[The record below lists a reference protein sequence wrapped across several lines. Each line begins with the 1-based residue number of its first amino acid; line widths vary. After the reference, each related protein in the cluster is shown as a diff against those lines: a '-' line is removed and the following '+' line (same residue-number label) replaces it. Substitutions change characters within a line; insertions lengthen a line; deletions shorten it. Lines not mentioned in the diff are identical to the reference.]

1 MPWRKRSLEHDAQRE
16 LHRPEEDAQEPPQDG
31 ERDPAKGREEL
42 SRDAPPSPR
51 SDDGETVARTRDMN
65 SRLAAGTPIH
75 ARTLSAASRGFSPAT
90 SRLIGLFDT
99 PRPRAPAGR
108 TGRRRGWS
116 GRPRAARRPQVLRQ
130 RSSTSWRRRR
140 PLWTSSRAPPTSR
153 AACAR
158 TPSCWGPTRCSA

>member
-75 ARTLSAASRGFSPAT
+75 AQTLFAAGRRPPPPGLRGP
-90 SRLIGLFDT
+90 FDT
-99 PRPRAPAGR
+99 PRLRAPAGR
-108 TGRRRGWS
+108 TGRRRGRS

-130 RSSTSWRRRR
+130 RSSTSWRHRR
-140 PLWTSSRAPPTSR
+140 PPWTPSRAPPTSR
-153 AACAR
+153 TACAR